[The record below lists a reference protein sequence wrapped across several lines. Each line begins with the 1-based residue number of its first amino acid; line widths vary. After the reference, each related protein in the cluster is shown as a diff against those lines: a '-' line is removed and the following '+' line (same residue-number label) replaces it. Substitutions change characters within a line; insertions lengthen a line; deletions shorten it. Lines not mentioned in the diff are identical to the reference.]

1 MANPPRTRFE
11 LFAST
16 ALGLESI
23 AAGELKS
30 LGVRGRQEVGGVAFA
45 GDLETM
51 YRSNLWLRTASR
63 VVVRLGQFHASTFY
77 ELERRVKKLPWRE
90 FLPSAGEVSVRATC
104 RKSRLYH
111 SDAVAERVLEAI
123 ARVATTGVSLKASL
137 ADRKEDGDDESG
149 RDESSQIFV
158 VRILYDQ
165 VEISADSSGALLHRR
180 GYRKDVAK
188 APLRETL
195 AAAMVLAS
203 GWQKEHPLLDP
214 LCGAGT
220 IPIEAA
226 LIARRIAPGTARDF
240 QFMKWPGFDARAWG
254 AIHEEARQ
262 AETNPQLDIRAADRD
277 EGAIVATTSNAERA
291 GVGSDIRAEVA
302 SLSQSLA
309 TLPDV
314 AGGEGWIIS
323 NPPYGVRIGDQR
335 DLRDLYATIGKVLK
349 TRLGWRLG
357 LLTADAILAGQLR
370 IPLRSRFDS
379 RNGGISVSFV
389 VTEKS
394 REPVGDTSVSG

>member
-16 ALGLESI
+16 APGLESI

-51 YRSNLWLRTASR
+51 YRSNLWLRTAGR

-90 FLPSAGEVSVRATC
+90 FLPEAGEVSVRATC

-123 ARVATTGVSLKASL
+123 ARVAPAGVSLKASL
-137 ADRKEDGDDESG
+137 ADRKEEGDDESG

-158 VRILYDQ
+158 VRIVHDQ
-165 VEISADSSGALLHRR
+165 VEISADSSGDLLHRR
-180 GYRKDVAK
+180 GYRRDVAK

-203 GWQKEHPLLDP
+203 GWQKEQPLLDP

-226 LIARRIAPGTARDF
+226 LIARRIAPGIARNF

-277 EGAIVATTSNAERA
+277 EGAIAATTSNAERA
-291 GVGSDIRAEVA
+291 RVGSDIRAEVA
-302 SLSQSLA
+302 PLSDSLA
-309 TLPDV
+309 TLADL
-314 AGGEGWIIS
+314 AGSEGWIIS
-323 NPPYGVRIGDQR
+323 NPPYGIRIGDQG
-335 DLRDLYATIGKVLK
+335 DLRDLYATIGKALR

-357 LLTADAILAGQLR
+357 LLTADATLAGQLR

-379 RNGGISVSFV
+379 RNGGIPVSFLV
-389 VTEKS
+389 SEKS
-394 REPVGDTSVSG
+394 RKPVGDTAVRD